1 MKFLNFFPLVWVT
14 FALLDPDSNPFRI
27 WIRIRNPAVPSIRV
41 INYFLLL
48 NCFIYFSAKMIP
60 GKTPSQIQSHFENFY
75 VGASTATEPVLQRL
89 PPSIMRSDPFVPSPC
104 PLALIAPL
112 ENPPRPVRFRVPST
126 SSTGGGGGWLSKD
139 LPDYYPARG
148 EFGVEYDNAAERDM
162 ELIAGGYPA
171 LEEALLL
178 TSRRERDVK
187 LDNDSTDEVAV
198 LLTDLAVAMV
208 ERYNRRLRR
217 RAAVRRLIR
226 EHGLISQRRVH
237 AAAGRLQGVKC
248 AAWGRSAHQWRAV
261 WRLVSGGGA
270 EEMDRLMEALL
281 LEADIKCNILKLQ
294 KLRTEGEWPYVSFL
308 CSWITAVKV
317 LIPKERGM
325 YSLINFLNFFA

>member
-1 MKFLNFFPLVWVT
+1 
-14 FALLDPDSNPFRI
+14 
-27 WIRIRNPAVPSIRV
+27 
-41 INYFLLL
+41 
-48 NCFIYFSAKMIP
+48 MIP

-75 VGASTATEPVLQRL
+75 VGANTAAQPALQRR
-89 PPSIMRSDPFVPSPC
+89 PSFVPSPC

-112 ENPPRPVRFRVPST
+112 ENPPRPPVRPRVPST
-126 SSTGGGGGWLSKD
+126 SASGGGWLSKE

-162 ELIAGGYPA
+162 EFIAGDSA

-187 LDNDSTDEVAV
+187 SENDTAAEVAA
-198 LLTDLAVAMV
+198 LLTELAVAMV

-226 EHGLISQRRVH
+226 EHGLISRRRVH

-270 EEMDRLMEALL
+270 EMDRLMEALL

-294 KLRTEGEWPYVSFL
+294 KLRTDGEWPYVSFL
-308 CSWITAVKV
+308 CSCTIRVRRCR
-317 LIPKERGM
+317 LG
-325 YSLINFLNFFA
+325 

>member
-1 MKFLNFFPLVWVT
+1 
-14 FALLDPDSNPFRI
+14 
-27 WIRIRNPAVPSIRV
+27 
-41 INYFLLL
+41 
-48 NCFIYFSAKMIP
+48 MIP

-75 VGASTATEPVLQRL
+75 VGADTAAQPALQRR
-89 PPSIMRSDPFVPSPC
+89 PPAIMRRSDLFVPSPC

-112 ENPPRPVRFRVPST
+112 ENPPRPVRPRVPTT
-126 SSTGGGGGWLSKD
+126 SASGGGGGGWLSKE
-139 LPDYYPARG
+139 LPDCYPARG

-162 ELIAGGYPA
+162 ELIAGDPA

-187 LDNDSTDEVAV
+187 LENGCTDEVAV
-198 LLTDLAVAMV
+198 LLTELAVAMV

-226 EHGLISQRRVH
+226 EHGLLSRRRVH

-248 AAWGRSAHQWRAV
+248 AGWGRSAHQWRAV
-261 WRLVSGGGA
+261 WRLVVRGGGA
-270 EEMDRLMEALL
+270 AMDRLMEALL

-294 KLRTEGEWPYVSFL
+294 KLRTDGE
-308 CSWITAVKV
+308 
-317 LIPKERGM
+317 
-325 YSLINFLNFFA
+325 

>member
-1 MKFLNFFPLVWVT
+1 
-14 FALLDPDSNPFRI
+14 
-27 WIRIRNPAVPSIRV
+27 
-41 INYFLLL
+41 
-48 NCFIYFSAKMIP
+48 MIP

-75 VGASTATEPVLQRL
+75 VGASTATEPALQRL

-104 PLALIAPL
+104 PLALIAPQ
-112 ENPPRPVRFRVPST
+112 ENPPRPVRPRVT
-126 SSTGGGGGWLSKD
+126 SISSSGGGGGGWLSKE

-162 ELIAGGYPA
+162 ELIAGDPA
-171 LEEALLL
+171 LEEAMLL

-187 LDNDSTDEVAV
+187 LENGSTDEVAA
-198 LLTDLAVAMV
+198 LLTELAIAVV

-226 EHGLISQRRVH
+226 EHGLISRRRVH

-270 EEMDRLMEALL
+270 EMDRLMEALL

-294 KLRTEGEWPYVSFL
+294 KLRIEGEWPCVSFF
-308 CSWITAVKV
+308 CSWVTSVRASYPHYHV
-317 LIPKERGM
+317 R
-325 YSLINFLNFFA
+325 

>member
-1 MKFLNFFPLVWVT
+1 
-14 FALLDPDSNPFRI
+14 
-27 WIRIRNPAVPSIRV
+27 
-41 INYFLLL
+41 
-48 NCFIYFSAKMIP
+48 MIP
-60 GKTPSQIQSHFENFY
+60 GKTPNQIQSHFENFY
-75 VGASTATEPVLQRL
+75 VGANTAAEPALQRL
-89 PPSIMRSDPFVPSPC
+89 PPAIMRRSDPFVPSPC

-112 ENPPRPVRFRVPST
+112 ENPPRPVRPRGPSN
-126 SSTGGGGGWLSKD
+126 SASGGGSGGWLSKD
-139 LPDYYPARG
+139 LSDYYPARG

-171 LEEALLL
+171 LEEALLVM
-178 TSRRERDVK
+178 SRRERDGK
-187 LDNDSTDEVAV
+187 LENGCTDEVAA
-198 LLTDLAVAMV
+198 LLTELAVAVV

-226 EHGLISQRRVH
+226 EHGLLSRRRVH

-294 KLRTEGEWPYVSFL
+294 KLRTEGEWPYVSVL
-308 CSWITAVKV
+308 C
-317 LIPKERGM
+317 
-325 YSLINFLNFFA
+325 

>member
-1 MKFLNFFPLVWVT
+1 
-14 FALLDPDSNPFRI
+14 
-27 WIRIRNPAVPSIRV
+27 
-41 INYFLLL
+41 
-48 NCFIYFSAKMIP
+48 MIP
-60 GKTPSQIQSHFENFY
+60 GKSPSQIQSHFESFY
-75 VGASTATEPVLQRL
+75 VGANTAAEPALQRL
-89 PPSIMRSDPFVPSPC
+89 PPATMRRSDPFVPSPC

-112 ENPPRPVRFRVPST
+112 ENPPRPPVRPRVPST
-126 SSTGGGGGWLSKD
+126 SASGGGGGGWLSKD

-162 ELIAGGYPA
+162 EFIAGDPA

-187 LDNDSTDEVAV
+187 LENGSTAEVAV
-198 LLTDLAVAMV
+198 LLTDLAAAMV

-226 EHGLISQRRVH
+226 EHGLISRRRVH

-248 AAWGRSAHQWRAV
+248 AAWGQSAHQWRAV

-294 KLRTEGEWPYVSFL
+294 KLRTDGEGRICL
-308 CSWITAVKV
+308 
-317 LIPKERGM
+317 
-325 YSLINFLNFFA
+325 

>member
-1 MKFLNFFPLVWVT
+1 
-14 FALLDPDSNPFRI
+14 
-27 WIRIRNPAVPSIRV
+27 
-41 INYFLLL
+41 
-48 NCFIYFSAKMIP
+48 MIP

-75 VGASTATEPVLQRL
+75 VGANTTAEPAALQRL
-89 PPSIMRSDPFVPSPC
+89 PPAIMRRSDPFVPSPC

-112 ENPPRPVRFRVPST
+112 ENPPRPPVRPRVPST
-126 SSTGGGGGWLSKD
+126 SSSGGGSGGWLSKE

-162 ELIAGGYPA
+162 GLIAGDPA
-171 LEEALLL
+171 LAEALLL
-178 TSRRERDVK
+178 TSRSERDV
-187 LDNDSTDEVAV
+187 NDTAAEVAA

-208 ERYNRRLRR
+208 ERYNHRLRR

-226 EHGLISQRRVH
+226 EHGLISRRRVH

-261 WRLVSGGGA
+261 CRLVVSGGGA
-270 EEMDRLMEALL
+270 EMDRLMEALL

-294 KLRTEGEWPYVSFL
+294 KLRTDGE
-308 CSWITAVKV
+308 
-317 LIPKERGM
+317 
-325 YSLINFLNFFA
+325 

>member
-1 MKFLNFFPLVWVT
+1 
-14 FALLDPDSNPFRI
+14 
-27 WIRIRNPAVPSIRV
+27 
-41 INYFLLL
+41 
-48 NCFIYFSAKMIP
+48 MIP

-75 VGASTATEPVLQRL
+75 VGANTAAEQALRPR
-89 PPSIMRSDPFVPSPC
+89 PPAIVRRSDPFVPSPC

-112 ENPPRPVRFRVPST
+112 ENPPRPVRPRVPST
-126 SSTGGGGGWLSKD
+126 SSIGGGGGGWLSKD

-162 ELIAGGYPA
+162 ELIAGDPA
-171 LEEALLL
+171 LVEALLL

-187 LDNDSTDEVAV
+187 LENGSTDEVAA

-217 RAAVRRLIR
+217 RAAVSRLIR
-226 EHGLISQRRVH
+226 EHGLISRRRVH

-261 WRLVSGGGA
+261 CRLVNGGGA

-294 KLRTEGEWPYVSFL
+294 KLRTDGEWMYVSVSCLQCCGSGSGIRCFFDP
-308 CSWITAVKV
+308 WIWD
-317 LIPKERGM
+317 PR
-325 YSLINFLNFFA
+325 

>member
-1 MKFLNFFPLVWVT
+1 
-14 FALLDPDSNPFRI
+14 
-27 WIRIRNPAVPSIRV
+27 
-41 INYFLLL
+41 
-48 NCFIYFSAKMIP
+48 
-60 GKTPSQIQSHFENFY
+60 
-75 VGASTATEPVLQRL
+75 
-89 PPSIMRSDPFVPSPC
+89 MRSDTFVPSPC

-112 ENPPRPVRFRVPST
+112 ENPPRPPVRPRVPTT
-126 SSTGGGGGWLSKD
+126 SASGGGGWLSKE

-162 ELIAGGYPA
+162 ELIAGGDPA

-178 TSRRERDVK
+178 TSRRERDV
-187 LDNDSTDEVAV
+187 NDTAAEVAA
-198 LLTDLAVAMV
+198 LLTELAVATV

-226 EHGLISQRRVH
+226 EHGLISRRRVH

-261 WRLVSGGGA
+261 WRLVSGVGA

-294 KLRTEGEWPYVSFL
+294 KLRTDGEWPYVSFL
-308 CSWITAVKV
+308 CSCTIRVRRCR
-317 LIPKERGM
+317 LG
-325 YSLINFLNFFA
+325 